1 MRLRGPSTKAFGPR
15 IACAVAGLLAAAA
28 ALSACAYS
36 YDDGLPPLGERSTP
50 SPAPPAPT
58 FRRLPAPAVTD
69 PPLHDWTAD
78 MVASW
83 AEAALPDQRGLS
95 FGFGYGIVLQ
105 GEPVASS
112 SAVPAGTIT
121 LEFECRGGPAA
132 HLTLEVAGTAVVDSD
147 YSCGQMWARAFVT
160 PQDSVAQVTASA
172 VGGNAA
178 AYAFR
183 VVKR

>member
-1 MRLRGPSTKAFGPR
+1 MPRRGPSTRDCGR
-15 IACAVAGLLAAAA
+15 QTVRAVAVLVAVAAGLAG
-28 ALSACAYS
+28 CAYS

-50 SPAPPAPT
+50 SSAPPAPT
-58 FRRLPAPAVTD
+58 FHRLPAPDVTD
-69 PPLHDWTAD
+69 PPLHDWTPD

-83 AEAALPDQRGLS
+83 AETALPDQRGLS

-105 GEPVASS
+105 GEPVISS
-112 SAVPAGTIT
+112 SAVPGGTIT

-132 HLTLEVAGTAVVDSD
+132 HLTLDLAGTAIVDSD
-147 YSCGQMWARAFVT
+147 YACGQMWVRTFVA
-160 PQDSVAQVTASA
+160 PQDAVANVTASA